1 MGSVAN
7 PALEAAAERAPVVVT
22 GSKCSFDPFAKAQAT
37 TCGRTLGE
45 LTKLGV
51 PYKVVASGRTFDSV
65 TIHIGGHEVA
75 SEDPALLQPAL
86 EAMGYSFEK
95 QIPGPAGIAAIL
107 IALLMPSALSVFTS
121 GRVTDRKSEG
131 E

>member
-1 MGSVAN
+1 MVFFSSAGRLSYRIGRKKPIVWGYVVTLLLLFPCFWWMGSVAN

-51 PYKVVASGRTFDSV
+51 PYKVVASR
-65 TIHIGGHEVA
+65 
-75 SEDPALLQPAL
+75 SE
-86 EAMGYSFEK
+86 ESRVGKECVS
-95 QIPGPAGIAAIL
+95 
-107 IALLMPSALSVFTS
+107 TCRS
-121 GRVTDRKSEG
+121 GWSRYH
-131 E
+131 

>member
-75 SEDPALLQPAL
+75 SEDPALLQPA
-86 EAMGYSFEK
+86 
-95 QIPGPAGIAAIL
+95 QIGRESWRERVCQYVSI
-107 IALLMPSALSVFTS
+107 SV
-121 GRVTDRKSEG
+121 VAVYLKKKKAKKN
-131 E
+131 